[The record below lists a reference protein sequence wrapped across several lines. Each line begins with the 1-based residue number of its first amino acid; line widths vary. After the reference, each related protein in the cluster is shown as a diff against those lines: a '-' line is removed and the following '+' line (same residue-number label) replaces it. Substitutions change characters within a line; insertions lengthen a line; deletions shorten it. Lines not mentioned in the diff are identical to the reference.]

1 MPACLEVSAKTWDD
15 EIMGLRHRGF
25 AGGSAP
31 VEGVQFHPE
40 SIMTMEGKKLLA
52 SFLRLTEPRA

>member
-1 MPACLEVSAKTWDD
+1 
-15 EIMGLRHRGF
+15 MGLRHRQMK
-25 AGGSAP
+25 

-52 SFLRLTEPRA
+52 NFLKL